1 MLIDN
6 VMTNLF
12 ISNSTNQ
19 EDIRFASQVVG
30 YIGGV
35 LVVAYNLPQLIKMI
49 RTKSTDDVSMLS
61 LVMQFVLNLIYIAY
75 SILIGELPMLSSE
88 CIAAIICISM
98 MVLKR
103 IYDKPKVVKD
113 YENNR

>member
-1 MLIDN
+1 MLLDIF
-6 VMTNLF
+6 MTNLF

-19 EDIRFASQVVG
+19 EDIQFASQVVG

-61 LVMQFVLNLIYIAY
+61 LIMQFVLNLIYI
-75 SILIGELPMLSSE
+75 
-88 CIAAIICISM
+88 
-98 MVLKR
+98 R
-103 IYDKPKVVKD
+103 DD
-113 YENNR
+113 ENNIRDDENNIRDDENNMESKE

>member
-1 MLIDN
+1 MLIDK

-19 EDIRFASQVVG
+19 EDIRFASQLVG

-88 CIAAIICISM
+88 CIAAIICIAM
-98 MVLKR
+98 MILKR

-113 YENNR
+113 DKK